1 MSGGHYMKNN
11 KPEINPFFLDES
23 SEDGQ
28 KNDEGLR
35 EIDDTRDGEHLLT

>member
-1 MSGGHYMKNN
+1 MSGGHYMKN
-11 KPEINPFFLDES
+11 FSDES